1 MEIRYNVTGA
11 KRKEL
16 VKVIANATGARAEYK
31 FMPTC
36 NYEIDY
42 FTVTK
47 DGTLLFDDRA
57 DSEEV
62 ERVLEA
68 ISAAGFECEPQ
79 DGGEQPF
86 GEETKEAA
94 EAADTAP
101 QAANVGLTV
110 EIPLDKVAVG
120 NLTKLLD
127 AKGNLIRKALG
138 ITDLRIEVL
147 EDRVAFPWF
156 SQVDTDSAAAYTH
169 FISALCE
176 MSRNAKRVTATEKP
190 VDNEKYAFRCFLL
203 RLGFI
208 GTEYKAER
216 KILLRNLSGSAAFKN
231 KPGGNA

>member
-79 DGGEQPF
+79 DGGEQ
-86 GEETKEAA
+86 TW
-94 EAADTAP
+94 
-101 QAANVGLTV
+101 GLRWKSRSTRWRWATL
-110 EIPLDKVAVG
+110 PSCW
-120 NLTKLLD
+120 TP
-127 AKGNLIRKALG
+127 RG
-138 ITDLRIEVL
+138 I
-147 EDRVAFPWF
+147 
-156 SQVDTDSAAAYTH
+156 
-169 FISALCE
+169 
-176 MSRNAKRVTATEKP
+176 
-190 VDNEKYAFRCFLL
+190 
-203 RLGFI
+203 
-208 GTEYKAER
+208 
-216 KILLRNLSGSAAFKN
+216 
-231 KPGGNA
+231 